1 MNGTFQIRDG
11 FWTRYQDLVCDTV
24 IPYQRQVLADAV
36 PGAAKSHAIQN
47 FRIAAGMDEGAFYG
61 WVFQDS
67 DVAKWIEAAAYA
79 LARKPDSE
87 LEADVDALIDVISR
101 AQGEDGY
108 LNTYFTLGNQ
118 EKRWTNLQEAHEL
131 YCAGHMM
138 EAAVAY
144 FEATGKTSLL
154 EIMRKN
160 ADCIASVFGPS
171 KRRGFPGHPEVELAL
186 VRLYDATGE
195 RKYLELAQYFLDE
208 RGTAP
213 NFFAEEKKAR
223 DWTVW
228 NSDANDTA
236 YTQNSAPVRQQKH
249 AMGHAVRAVYLY
261 TGMAAVAKRTGD
273 QTLVDAC
280 RRLWDNI
287 TQKRMYVTG
296 GIGST
301 HLGEAFTADYDLPND
316 TVYAESCASIGLI
329 FFARQMLQL
338 QSDSRYA
345 DAMERALYNCVLS
358 GLSLDGKNF
367 FYVNPLEVTPDYAG
381 QIETHRHV
389 LPVRPP
395 WHGCACCP
403 PNIARLL
410 ASLDRYGW
418 HENEDA
424 AYCDLFI
431 GGEYRLSDG
440 AIRIETEYPYKGEIR
455 YVVQGKIGKK
465 LALRIPAWSENWD
478 LTVNGKL
485 IFPEMDQGY
494 AVLTGLRN
502 EDEIVLNLD
511 MTPRKCYSHV
521 LVRENQGG
529 VCLQRGPLVYC
540 LEGVDNPFDL
550 RAVRIAAE
558 AQIRVLPKEDI
569 LGGILPLEADG
580 YVLAGGEELYGFQRP
595 RPSPVKLRLIP
606 YYAWC
611 NRGENQM
618 TVWMKE
624 L

>member
-1 MNGTFQIRDG
+1 MNGTFRICDG

-24 IPYQRQVLADAV
+24 IPYQRQVLTDAV
-36 PGAAKSHAIQN
+36 PGAVKSHAIEN
-47 FRIAAGMDEGAFYG
+47 FRIAAGLAEGEFYG

-67 DVAKWIEAAAYA
+67 DVAKWIEAAAYS
-79 LARKPDSE
+79 LARRPDPA
-87 LEADVDALIDVISR
+87 LEADLDELIAIIGK

-131 YCAGHMM
+131 YCSGHMM

-154 EIMRKN
+154 EIMKKN
-160 ADCIASVFGPS
+160 ADCIASVFGRG

-186 VRLYDATGE
+186 VRLFDATGE
-195 RKYLELAQYFLDE
+195 RKYLELAEYFLEE
-208 RGTAP
+208 RGTQP
-213 NFFAEEKKAR
+213 NFYVWEKENR

-228 NSDANDTA
+228 NSDPNDTA
-236 YTQNSAPVRQQKH
+236 YTQNDAPVRQQKH
-249 AMGHAVRAVYLY
+249 AIGHAVRAVYLY
-261 TGMAAVAKRTGD
+261 TGMAAVARKTGD
-273 QTLVDAC
+273 EGLANAC

-287 TQKRMYVTG
+287 TQKRMYITG

-301 HLGEAFTADYDLPND
+301 HVGEAFTADYDLPND

-338 QSDSRYA
+338 EADSRYA
-345 DAMERALYNCVLS
+345 DTMERALYNCVLA
-358 GLSLDGKNF
+358 GLSLDGKRF
-367 FYVNPLEVTPDYAG
+367 FYVNPLEVNPDYAG
-381 QIETHRHV
+381 KIETHRHV

-410 ASLDRYGW
+410 ASLDRYAW

-431 GGEYRLSDG
+431 GGEYRLDG
-440 AIRIETEYPYKGEIR
+440 GSVRVKTAYPYGDQIR
-455 YVVQGKIGKK
+455 YVIKGDIRKKI
-465 LALRIPAWSENWD
+465 ALRIPAWSETWSI
-478 LTVNGKL
+478 TVNGRSVC
-485 IFPEMDQGY
+485 PEISHGY
-494 AVLTGLRN
+494 AMLTGLGDG
-502 EDEIVLNLD
+502 DEVVLRLD
-511 MTPRKCYSHV
+511 LTPRKCYAHV

-550 RAVRIAAE
+550 RAVRIAAQSE
-558 AQIRVLPKEDI
+558 IRVLPWEEL
-569 LGGILPLEADG
+569 LGGIVPLEADG
-580 YVLAGGEELYGFQRP
+580 FVLRGEEALYSFERP
-595 RPSPVKLRLIP
+595 KPSPARLKLIP